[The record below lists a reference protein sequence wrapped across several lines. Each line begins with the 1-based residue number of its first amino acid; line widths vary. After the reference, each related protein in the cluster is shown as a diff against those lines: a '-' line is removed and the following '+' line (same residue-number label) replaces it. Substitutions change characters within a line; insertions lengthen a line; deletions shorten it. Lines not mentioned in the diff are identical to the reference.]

1 MSDEYTFNFD
11 IEENKP
17 KKYKS
22 ELHYYLEFYEVLAE
36 FLGCYAAEHIGEY
49 TLNLEAISEYMKSDR
64 FLVMFKVDYPD
75 KDSLLKVFEEH
86 VLEGYPIWDFFN
98 ISEWSKRMCEIN
110 FAKEI
115 KSRKEEEA
123 RIYKCPTC
131 QFLDLRSTSLG
142 TITRCTGN
150 TPKTRA
156 EKFERE
162 FLHGRNYDTLD
173 EYKKDC
179 TYYKKKEA

>member
-1 MSDEYTFNFD
+1 MTSEYVFD
-11 IEENKP
+11 IERP

-22 ELHYYLEFYEVLAE
+22 ELHYHLEFYEVLSE

-49 TLNLEAISEYMKSDR
+49 TLNLEAISEYMQSDR
-64 FLVMFKVDYPD
+64 FLVMFKVDHTD
-75 KDSLLKVFEEH
+75 KDSLLKVFEEQ
-86 VLEGYPIWDFFN
+86 VLAGYPIWDFFN
-98 ISEWSKRMCEIN
+98 ISEWSKRMCELN
-110 FAKEI
+110 FATEI
-115 KSRKEEEA
+115 KSRKEEES

-131 QFLDLRSTSLG
+131 QFLDLHVTSLG
-142 TITRCTGN
+142 TIARCTGN
-150 TPKTRA
+150 SPKTRA

-179 TYYKKKEA
+179 IYYKKKES